1 MAQKDARNTL
11 APDLQK
17 ALETRPFPD
26 LSEGK
31 SPPDLLTVRKNRAE
45 HLAKLRYLYPIPG
58 PIPNEVRET
67 EQRIPVRD
75 GTYVPVRTYV
85 PVSNSAL
92 PPEKRPVIVMFHEG
106 GWSMGDLSDEDQNCR
121 LFARDLGALC
131 VNVDYRLAPEDRFPQ
146 GVEDCWDVV
155 RYVARFAKP
164 ESEMLP
170 ADPRNGFLVG
180 GASAGGNLAAVM
192 AQLSVDEKLN
202 PPITGQYLCCAAL
215 LAAEAVPE
223 KWKPNYLSRA
233 QSVSDPVLK
242 MDPENSLREVL
253 GYDPHST
260 LFSPL
265 LRPDLRGLPPAYF
278 QVAGLDPLRD
288 EEEIYERFLD
298 EAGVPTSL
306 DVYEG
311 YGHMFWTN
319 WYVSHFHGAV

>member
-1 MAQKDARNTL
+1 MSQQDIRNTL

-17 ALETRPFPD
+17 ALQTRPFPD
-26 LSEGK
+26 LSEGQ
-31 SPPDLLTVRKNRAE
+31 SPPDLLTVRKNRAA
-45 HLAKLRYLYPIPG
+45 HLAKLRHLYPIPG
-58 PIPNEVRET
+58 PIPDQVKEIEHK
-67 EQRIPVRD
+67 IPVRD
-75 GTYVPVRTYV
+75 GTSIPIRTYI
-85 PVSNSAL
+85 PVSASAL
-92 PPEKRPVIVMFHEG
+92 PVAERPVVVLFHEG

-121 LFARDLGALC
+121 LFARELSAVC
-131 VNVDYRLAPEDRFPQ
+131 VNVDYRLAPEHSFPQ

-155 RYVARFAKP
+155 RYVAKFAKP

-170 ADPRNGFLVG
+170 ADPRRNGFVVG
-180 GASAGGNLAAVM
+180 GASAGGNLAAVV

-223 KWKPNYLSRA
+223 KWKPSYLSRTH
-233 QSVSDPVLK
+233 SVSDPVLK
-242 MDPENSLREVL
+242 MDPKNNLREAL
-253 GYDPHST
+253 KYDPHST

-278 QVAGLDPLRD
+278 QIGGLDPLRD
-288 EEEIYERFLD
+288 EGEIYERFLD

-311 YGHMFWTN
+311 VGHMFWTN
-319 WYVSHFHGAV
+319 W